1 MRTSLTLIGG
11 KRIESPKSD
20 KTRPTTLMV
29 RQAIFNILN
38 DKVENSNWLDLF
50 SGSGSVSCEALNHG
64 AKKIVAVEKNRIT
77 ANLCKKNLFSLK
89 DSQLRE
95 KDRLTAQLCKKN
107 LFSLEDSQLRE
118 KDIKI
123 ICKDVLP
130 WIKKHIG
137 TTNSEKNN
145 FENIK
150 FDFIYI
156 DPPYQNN
163 FYKTLLKDLFKS
175 HLITKETVVICE
187 HSKDEVIKEDHLWKI
202 EDIRLYGQTKLS
214 FLVKI

>member
-1 MRTSLTLIGG
+1 MKNCLTLIGG

-38 DKVENSNWLDLF
+38 KKVENSSWLDLF
-50 SGSGSVSCEALNHG
+50 SGSGAISCEAFNHG
-64 AKKIVAVEKNRIT
+64 AKRIVAVEKDRIT

-95 KDRLTAQLCKKN
+95 KD
-107 LFSLEDSQLRE
+107 
-118 KDIKI
+118 IKI

-130 WIKKHIG
+130 WIK
-137 TTNSEKNN
+137 NYSETKIIEMNN
-145 FENIK
+145 LHNIK

-156 DPPYQNN
+156 DPPYKNN
-163 FYKTLLKDLFKS
+163 FYRNLLQDLFKS
-175 HLITKETVVICE
+175 QLVTKNTIVICE
-187 HSKDEVIKEDHLWKI
+187 HSKNETIKEDHLWKI
-202 EDIRLYGQTKLS
+202 DDSRSYGQTKLS

>member
-1 MRTSLTLIGG
+1 MKTSLTLIGG

-38 DKVENSNWLDLF
+38 KKVENSNWLDLF
-50 SGSGSVSCEALNHG
+50 SGSGAISCEAYNHG
-64 AKKIVAVEKNRIT
+64 AKKIVAV
-77 ANLCKKNLFSLK
+77 
-89 DSQLRE
+89 E

-130 WIKKHIG
+130 WINYYIGKKKLE
-137 TTNSEKNN
+137 NRNL
-145 FENIK
+145 ENIE

-156 DPPYQNN
+156 DPPYKND
-163 FYKTLLKDLFKS
+163 FYKILLKNLFKS
-175 HLITKETVVICE
+175 NLITKKTIVICE
-187 HSKDEVIKEDHLWKI
+187 HSKNYLISNDISWEIKDM
-202 EDIRLYGQTKLS
+202 RLYGQTKLT
-214 FLVKI
+214 FLIKI

>member
-1 MRTSLTLIGG
+1 MKPSLTLIGG

-38 DKVENSNWLDLF
+38 KKVENSNWLDLF
-50 SGSGSVSCEALNHG
+50 SGSGAISCEAFNHG
-64 AKKIVAVEKNRIT
+64 AKKIIAV
-77 ANLCKKNLFSLK
+77 
-89 DSQLRE
+89 E

-107 LFSLEDSQLRE
+107 LFSLNDSQLRE

-130 WIKKHIG
+130 WVKKFIG
-137 TTNSEKNN
+137 KKILEIQD
-145 FENIK
+145 FENIQ
-150 FDFIYI
+150 FDYVYI
-156 DPPYQNN
+156 DPPYKNN
-163 FYKTLLKDLFKS
+163 FYKTLLKNLFNS
-175 HLITKETVVICE
+175 YLITKKTIVICE
-187 HSKDEVIKEDHLWKI
+187 HSKNELIGEDELWEI
-202 EDIRLYGQTKLS
+202 EDTRLYGQTKLT

>member
-1 MRTSLTLIGG
+1 MKTGLTLIGG

-50 SGSGSVSCEALNHG
+50 SGSGAISCEALNHG
-64 AKKIVAVEKNRIT
+64 AKKIVAVEKDRLT
-77 ANLCKKNLFSLK
+77 ADLCKKNLFSLK

-95 KDRLTAQLCKKN
+95 N
-107 LFSLEDSQLRE
+107 
-118 KDIKI
+118 DIKI
-123 ICKDVLP
+123 ICRDVLT
-130 WIKKHIG
+130 WIKSYIG
-137 TTNSEKNN
+137 TKIIERNN
-145 FENIK
+145 LQNIK

-156 DPPYQNN
+156 DPPYKNN
-163 FYKTLLKDLFKS
+163 FYKTLLQDLFKS
-175 HLITKETVVICE
+175 YLITRKTIVICE
-187 HSKDEVIKEDHLWKI
+187 HSKNEEIKEDNLWKI
-202 EDIRLYGQTKLS
+202 EDTRLYGQTKLT

>member
-1 MRTSLTLIGG
+1 MKTSLTLIGG

-38 DKVENSNWLDLF
+38 KKVEDSNWLDLF
-50 SGSGSVSCEALNHG
+50 SGSGAISCDAFNHG
-64 AKKIVAVEKNRIT
+64 AKKIVAIEKDRTI

-95 KDRLTAQLCKKN
+95 KD
-107 LFSLEDSQLRE
+107 
-118 KDIKI
+118 IKI

-130 WIKKHIG
+130 WVKKYIG
-137 TTNSEKNN
+137 AKILEKNN
-145 FENIK
+145 LENIN

-156 DPPYQNN
+156 DPPYKNN
-163 FYKTLLKDLFKS
+163 FYKRLLKDLFKS
-175 HLITKETVVICE
+175 YLITKKTIVICE
-187 HSKDEVIKEDHLWKI
+187 HSKNELIEEEDLWKI
-202 EDIRLYGQTKLS
+202 EDTRVYGQTKLT

>member
-1 MRTSLTLIGG
+1 MKNTLTLIGG
-11 KRIESPKSD
+11 KRIGSPTSD

-38 DKVENSNWLDLF
+38 KKVENSNWLDLF
-50 SGSGSVSCEALNHG
+50 SGSGSISCEAFNHG
-64 AKKIVAVEKNRIT
+64 AKKIVAVEKDRKT

-89 DSQLRE
+89 DSQL
-95 KDRLTAQLCKKN
+95 KQ
-107 LFSLEDSQLRE
+107 
-118 KDIKI
+118 KDINI

-130 WIKKHIG
+130 WIKKYSRTKIL
-137 TTNSEKNN
+137 EKNN
-145 FENIK
+145 LENIK

-156 DPPYQNN
+156 DPPYKNN
-163 FYKTLLKDLFKS
+163 FYKELLKNLFKS
-175 HLITKETVVICE
+175 YLITKKTIVICE

-202 EDIRLYGQTKLS
+202 EDTRLYGQTRLT

>member
-1 MRTSLTLIGG
+1 MKTSLTLIGG
-11 KRIESPKSD
+11 AKIESPKSD

-38 DKVENSNWLDLF
+38 KKVENSNWLDLF
-50 SGSGSVSCEALNHG
+50 SGSGAISCEAFNHG

-95 KDRLTAQLCKKN
+95 KD
-107 LFSLEDSQLRE
+107 
-118 KDIKI
+118 IKI

-130 WIKKHIG
+130 WIKNNIDLKV
-137 TTNSEKNN
+137 SEKNN
-145 FENIK
+145 LENIK

-156 DPPYQNN
+156 DPPYKNN
-163 FYKTLLKDLFKS
+163 FYITLLKDLFKS
-175 HLITKETVVICE
+175 YLITKKTIVICE
-187 HSKDEVIKEDHLWKI
+187 HSKRDPIQEDHLWKI
-202 EDIRLYGQTKLS
+202 EDTRLYGQTKLT

>member
-1 MRTSLTLIGG
+1 MKTNLTLIGG

-29 RQAIFNILN
+29 REAIFNILN
-38 DKVENSNWLDLF
+38 KKVENSNWLDLF
-50 SGSGSVSCEALNHG
+50 SGSGSISCEAYNHG
-64 AKKIVAVEKNRIT
+64 AKKIVAV
-77 ANLCKKNLFSLK
+77 
-89 DSQLRE
+89 E

-107 LFSLEDSQLRE
+107 LFSLNDSLSRE
-118 KDIKI
+118 NDINI
-123 ICKDVLP
+123 ICKDVFP

-137 TTNSEKNN
+137 TKVLEKEK

-156 DPPYQNN
+156 DPPYKKN
-163 FYKTLLKDLFKS
+163 FYKTLLNNLFKS
-175 HLITKETVVICE
+175 NLLTNNTTVICE
-187 HSKDEVIKEDHLWKI
+187 HSKNEGIKEDHLWRI
-202 EDIRLYGQTKLS
+202 EDIRLYGQTKLT

>member
-1 MRTSLTLIGG
+1 MKTGLTLIGG

-50 SGSGSVSCEALNHG
+50 SGSGAISCEALNHG
-64 AKKIVAVEKNRIT
+64 AKKIVAVEKDRLT
-77 ANLCKKNLFSLK
+77 ADLCKKNLFSLK

-95 KDRLTAQLCKKN
+95 N
-107 LFSLEDSQLRE
+107 
-118 KDIKI
+118 DIKI
-123 ICKDVLP
+123 ICRDVLT
-130 WIKKHIG
+130 WIKSYIG
-137 TTNSEKNN
+137 TKIIERNN
-145 FENIK
+145 LQNIK

-156 DPPYQNN
+156 DPPYKKN
-163 FYKTLLKDLFKS
+163 FYKTLLQDLFKS
-175 HLITKETVVICE
+175 YLITRKTIVICE
-187 HSKDEVIKEDHLWKI
+187 HSKNEEIKEDNLWKI
-202 EDIRLYGQTKLS
+202 EDTRLYGQTKLT